1 MILLYALLCLS
12 DLPSVCALFRLS
24 MIRYWSN
31 LRLSDSA
38 TDLTLFE
45 LLAHVLHLDC
55 EQLSI

>member
-1 MILLYALLCLS
+1 MILLYVLLCLS

-24 MIRYWSN
+24 MIRYWSS

-38 TDLTLFE
+38 IDLALFE
-45 LLAHVLHLDC
+45 LLPNVLHLDC